1 MIAERGLLRYG
12 KHLQENAMNR
22 EPSDPVQRADER
34 REALG
39 EGDVKEKS
47 DGTIEQ
53 REHGNIDPTLVPKG
67 KDHPEQGPYTPEH
80 DLKDPD
86 TSPDASADHPKGKRD
101 SEA

>member
-1 MIAERGLLRYG
+1 
-12 KHLQENAMNR
+12 MNR

-39 EGDVKEKS
+39 PGDVKEKA

-53 REHGNIDPTLVPKG
+53 REHGNMDPTLVPKG
-67 KDHPEQGPYTPEH
+67 KDHPEQGPYVPEH
-80 DLKDPD
+80 DHIDPD
-86 TSPDASADHPKGKRD
+86 TEPDAGPDHPKGKRD